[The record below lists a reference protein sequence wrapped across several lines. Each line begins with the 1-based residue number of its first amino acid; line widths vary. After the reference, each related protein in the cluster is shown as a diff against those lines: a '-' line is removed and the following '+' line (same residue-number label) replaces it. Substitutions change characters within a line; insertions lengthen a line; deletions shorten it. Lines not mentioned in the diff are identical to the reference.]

1 MRSRERMPQS
11 FEDLEVFKRAMDLM
25 EAVYRA
31 TETFPSHERYGLTAQ
46 IRRASFSVIS
56 HLAEGQGRLT
66 FGEWRQMLSQA
77 RGSLFEVQAQ
87 LIGSH
92 RLKFLADET
101 YAQLRTAVKRVAQ
114 PLTGLI
120 RYVQRRERQPKTDNR
135 QPATSAIPSPTASS
149 P

>member
-1 MRSRERMPQS
+1 MSQS
-11 FEDLEVFKRAMDLM
+11 FEDLEVFKRAVDLM
-25 EAVYRA
+25 EAVYRE
-31 TETFPSHERYGLTAQ
+31 TEAFPQHERYGLTAQ

-66 FGEWRQMLSQA
+66 LGEWRQMLSQA

-92 RLKFLADET
+92 RLKYLADEP
-101 YAQLRTAVKRVAQ
+101 YAKLRTAVKRVAQ

-135 QPATSAIPSPTASS
+135 QPATEEVPAKKQPSP
-149 P
+149 